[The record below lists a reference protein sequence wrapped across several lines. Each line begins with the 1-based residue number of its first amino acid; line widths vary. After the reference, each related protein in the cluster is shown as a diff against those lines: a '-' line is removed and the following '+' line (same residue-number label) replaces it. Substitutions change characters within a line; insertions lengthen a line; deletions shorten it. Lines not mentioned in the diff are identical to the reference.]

1 VTAINGFSRLRAR
14 LRGTAGHAGTVP
26 MHLRHDA
33 LVAAAECVLAVE
45 RIARANAELVGT
57 VGRIEARPGAINV
70 IPGEVEFTID
80 IRAPRDELR
89 TQAVMDTLA
98 EVNTIAKRRRLA
110 CELELIQELGVTACA
125 PWLMRQLESA
135 IDRQGVRIRR
145 LPSGAGH

>member
-1 VTAINGFSRLRAR
+1 
-14 LRGTAGHAGTVP
+14 
-26 MHLRHDA
+26 
-33 LVAAAECVLAVE
+33 
-45 RIARANAELVGT
+45 
-57 VGRIEARPGAINV
+57 GAINV

-145 LPSGAGH
+145 LPSGAGHDGQAMSAISDVAMLFVRCRGGIR